1 MSTVDFYSSSRQF
14 RRALK
19 SDWRLHS
26 VELLCGILYAVV
38 GFYVGHRVGLSQV
51 YSVITPFLITAGF
64 VVYLTRRLC
73 LPEVKRSSAA
83 CYLNLPQGRLM
94 ALDAHVAFLVMA
106 VLWLNAWVFVGSL
119 LKLGGGGMTACY
131 RIHPDFSALPW
142 LVMALTI
149 RHVYLKHTPAFWCR
163 SVVWYVVLL
172 SGIVWKF
179 WHCHQPAH
187 AANHYWPDRGM
198 SLPMEWAIVAIM
210 AAVAMWMIH
219 RTRIQWRNRQIGE
232 IR

>member
-1 MSTVDFYSSSRQF
+1 MSAADFYSSSRQF
-14 RRALK
+14 RRALN

-51 YSVITPFLITAGF
+51 YPVITPFLITAGF

-83 CYLNLPQGRLM
+83 CYLNLPQGRIM
-94 ALDAHVAFLVMA
+94 ALNAHVAFLAMA
-106 VLWLNAWVFVGSL
+106 LLWLTAWVFVGSL
-119 LKLGGGGMTACY
+119 LKLGGGGITACY

-149 RHVYLKHTPAFWCR
+149 RHVYLEHTPAFWCR

-198 SLPMEWAIVAIM
+198 SLPMEWAIAAIM